1 MAKTKISE
9 FSATAA
15 DNTDITNINIAEGCS
30 PANVNNSIRSLMAL
44 LKDQQAG
51 TSGDNFSVGGNLTVT
66 GTSTLTGNVT
76 APTQSP
82 ADNTTKV
89 ATTAFVTAAA
99 TAALAADNTWTGTQ
113 TFKDNKFVVVD
124 DSDATKKL
132 NLQLSGVTTAT
143 TRTLTVPDKNGTI
156 AVTTDLI
163 QGTPLNAAANTIVSG
178 SYTVTSSATITI
190 TATNTFAVGQTVFIT
205 FTNTSGSALTAGDFT
220 IVTASGS
227 DFTIT
232 YGSSVTSAGT
242 CITTR
247 YGIVA
252 LATSADLSAR
262 TDTLRAVTS
271 SNLTITRGTAQA
283 TTSGTSIN
291 FTSIPSWVKRIT
303 VLFSGVSTSGSSTV
317 QVRIGA
323 GSIQATGYLS
333 SAWQGGSSDTGAIY
347 TTGFGI
353 DASGSSTFL
362 RTGQLVITNISGDTW
377 IGSGVIARIPGSSDA
392 VWALGGNVTLS
403 GVLDRLTITT
413 SNGTDTFDAGSINIM
428 YE

>member
-1 MAKTKISE
+1 MAKNKISE

-15 DNTDITNINIAEGCS
+15 DDTDITNINIAEGCS
-30 PANVNNSIRSLMAL
+30 PANVNNSMRSLMAL

-51 TSGDNFSVGGNLTVT
+51 TSGDNFSVGGNLAVT

-76 APTQSP
+76 APTQAP

-113 TFKDNKFVVVD
+113 TFKDDKLFVVD
-124 DSDATKKL
+124 GTDITKKL
-132 NLQLSGVTTAT
+132 ALELSGITTAT
-143 TRTLTVPDKNGTI
+143 TRTLTVPDKSGTI
-156 AVTTDLI
+156 ATTSDLI
-163 QGTPLNAAANTIVSG
+163 QGAALNAASNTVVSG
-178 SYTVTSSATITI
+178 SYSASASATITI

-220 IVTASGS
+220 VVTASGS
-227 DFTIT
+227 SFTIT

-242 CITTR
+242 CIATR

-262 TDTLRAVTS
+262 TNTLRAVTPS
-271 SNLTITRGTAQA
+271 ALTITSATAQA
-283 TTSGTSIN
+283 TTSGTTID
-291 FTSIPSWVKRIT
+291 FTGIPNWVKRVTIMFNNVSLT
-303 VLFSGVSTSGSSTV
+303 GTEDLLIQLGSTTFTTTGYQGGCSVVSTGVSTT
-317 QVRIGA
+317 A
-323 GSIQATGYLS
+323 F
-333 SAWQGGSSDTGAIY
+333 

-353 DASGSSTFL
+353 IQTSAGQQHCGALILNYMGSNIWTANGSGFQFTGTNRVTVTGGSVTIGGTL
-362 RTGQLVITNISGDTW
+362 DRVRITRTG
-377 IGSGVIARIPGSSDA
+377 A
-392 VWALGGNVTLS
+392 
-403 GVLDRLTITT
+403 
-413 SNGTDTFDAGSINIM
+413 DTFDNGSVNIS

>member
-1 MAKTKISE
+1 MSNYTKTTNFLAKDSLPENDSGKIIKGSE
-9 FSATAA
+9 FDTEFNALQTAINTKA
-15 DNTDITNINIAEGCS
+15 DLAS
-30 PANVNNSIRSLMAL
+30 PA
-44 LKDQQAG
+44 
-51 TSGDNFSVGGNLTVT
+51 
-66 GTSTLTGNVT
+66 LTGVPTSPT
-76 APTQSP
+76 ASP
-82 ADNTTKV
+82 GTNTTQV
-89 ATTAFVTAAA
+89 ATTAFVTAAD
-99 TAALAADNTWTGTQ
+99 TAILAANNTFTGTQ
-113 TFKDNKFVVVD
+113 TFKDNKFEVVD

-132 NLQLSGVTTAT
+132 NLQLSGITTAT
-143 TRTLTVPDKNGTI
+143 TRTLTVPDKSGTI
-156 AVTTDLI
+156 ATTADLF
-163 QGTPLNAAANTIVSG
+163 QGSPLNAAANTVVSG
-178 SYTVTSSATITI
+178 SYAATSSATITI

-220 IVTASGS
+220 VVTASGS
-227 DFTIT
+227 SFTIT

-271 SNLTITRGTAQA
+271 SSLTISRATAVA
-283 TTSGTSIN
+283 STSGTSIN

-303 VLFSGVSTSGSSTV
+303 VLFDGVSTSSSSTV

-333 SAWQGGSSDTGAIY
+333 TSWQGGTGDTGAQY

-362 RTGQLVITNISGDTW
+362 RTGQLVITNISGNTW
-377 IGSGVIARIPGSSDA
+377 IGSGVIARIPGASDA
-392 VWALGGNVTLS
+392 VWALGGKVTLS
-403 GVLDRLTITT
+403 GTLDRLTITT
-413 SNGTDTFDAGSINIM
+413 ANGTDTFDAGSVNIM

>member
-1 MAKTKISE
+1 MAKNKISE

-44 LKDQQAG
+44 LKDQQTG
-51 TSGDNFSVGGNLTVT
+51 TSGDNFSVGGNLAVT

-76 APTQSP
+76 APTQTL
-82 ADNTTKV
+82 ADNSTKV
-89 ATTAFVTAAA
+89 ATTAFVTAAG

-132 NLQLSGVTTAT
+132 NLQLSGITTAT
-143 TRTLTVPDKNGTI
+143 TRTLTVADKSGTI
-156 AVTTDLI
+156 ATTADL
-163 QGTPLNAAANTIVSG
+163 PALLNAAANTVVSG
-178 SYTVTSSATITI
+178 SYAVTASTTITI
-190 TATNTFAVGQTVFIT
+190 TATNTYAVGQTVFIQ

-242 CITTR
+242 FIATR

-252 LATSADLSAR
+252 LATSTDLSAR

-271 SNLTITRGTAQA
+271 SNLVLTRGSSQA
-283 TTSGTSIN
+283 STSGTSIT
-291 FTSIPSWVKRIT
+291 FTSIPSWVKRISII
-303 VLFSGVSTSGSSTV
+303 LSGVSTSGTSNK
-317 QVRIGA
+317 Q
-323 GSIQATGYLS
+323 IQLGTSGGFEVTSYLG
-333 SAWQGGSSDTGAIY
+333 GGSTLTDTLGTENN
-347 TTGFGI
+347 TTGFLIRSNAAADIVHG
-353 DASGSSTFL
+353 
-362 RTGQLVITNISGDTW
+362 VITIVNITGNTW
-377 IGSGVIARIPGSSDA
+377 VGSGTYALSNAAETGISAGTK
-392 VWALGGNVTLS
+392 ALGGALTQV
-403 GVLDRLTITT
+403 RLTTA
-413 SNGTDTFDAGSINIM
+413 NGTDTFDAGTINIM

>member
-113 TFKDNKFVVVD
+113 TFKDNKFVIVD

-143 TRTLTVPDKNGTI
+143 TRTLTVPDKSGTI
-156 AVTTDLI
+156 ATTADVPV
-163 QGTPLNAAANTIVSG
+163 PLNAAANTIVSG

-190 TATNTFAVGQTVFIT
+190 TATNTFVVGQTVFIT

-271 SNLTITRGTAQA
+271 SNLTITRDTAQV

-303 VLFSGVSTSGSSTV
+303 VLFDGVSTNSTSLV

-323 GSIQATGYLS
+323 GSIQSTGYLS
-333 SAWQGGSSDTGAIY
+333 SSWQGGTGDTGAQY

-362 RTGQLVITNISGDTW
+362 RTGQLVITNISGNTW
-377 IGSGVIARIPGSSDA
+377 IGSGTIARIPGASDA
-392 VWALGGNVTLS
+392 VYSLGGKVTLS

-413 SNGTDTFDAGSINIM
+413 ANGTDTFDAGSINIM